1 VDYPKRH
8 HKLCLACLIDSS
20 TRLLLEMN
28 KYRLVVEMNKC
39 LSRGTFGKEIL
50 IKVEFDDFCLY
61 LWPKKFVDFCL

>member
-1 VDYPKRH
+1 
-8 HKLCLACLIDSS
+8 
-20 TRLLLEMN
+20 MN